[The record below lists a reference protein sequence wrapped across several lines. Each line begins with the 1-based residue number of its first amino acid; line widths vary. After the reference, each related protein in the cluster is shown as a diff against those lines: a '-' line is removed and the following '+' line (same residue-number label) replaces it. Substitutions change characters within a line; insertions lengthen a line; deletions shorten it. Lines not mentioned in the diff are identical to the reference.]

1 MRNAFNRETTCR
13 IQGSPYFWSRPLPPL
28 SFSFWNLSD
37 SECLRRALQPEGPA
51 TTVLLRF
58 VVLKRYT
65 KNALLEFLL
74 SNVQI
79 SVSNPFWILRYCA
92 KFLFDQDAANARIQG
107 ELQGKLP
114 FLFFNLSL
122 IRLRSDRSFYP
133 PPIVITVSIH
143 LKNYNY
149 VIQRWNP
156 TCLKTSAMMR
166 SEFSAAPLLTRPPS
180 KMLST
185 RWVYFCLRFWFYFCF
200 CQLCRWTKK
209 RSVRWRQG
217 SRASGSRQARHVLHI
232 SQIEEKDK
240 KSWIQ
245 PAKYAK
251 KYH

>member
-1 MRNAFNRETTCR
+1 MLIFC
-13 IQGSPYFWSRPLPPL
+13 
-28 SFSFWNLSD
+28 
-37 SECLRRALQPEGPA
+37 
-51 TTVLLRF
+51 
-58 VVLKRYT
+58 
-65 KNALLEFLL
+65 FLMFKL
-74 SNVQI
+74 V
-79 SVSNPFWILRYCA
+79 FLTLWILRYCA

-107 ELQGKLP
+107 ELQGKLH

-149 VIQRWNP
+149 VIQRWSP

-166 SEFSAAPLLTRPPS
+166 SEFSAAPLLTRPPY
-180 KMLST
+180 KMPST